1 MNSNKN
7 LDVTCLLVPYTLK
20 LQAAQ
25 TQAIFQM
32 RYKPHDFE
40 YIQLEK
46 HLGLNGCPWD
56 SQDFFSVL
64 PFYPLQPPGIDKH
77 PSSSQ

>member
-1 MNSNKN
+1 M
-7 LDVTCLLVPYTLK
+7 LVPYTLK
-20 LQAAQ
+20 PQAAQ
-25 TQAIFQM
+25 SQAIFQM
-32 RYKPHDFE
+32 RYKHHGFQ

-46 HLGLNGCPWD
+46 IGLNGCPWD

-64 PFYPLQPPGIDKH
+64 PFYPLTPGFRKH